1 MVYFRLFAAVAL
13 ASANVAPVAAQVL
26 PPPLL
31 PGQSDITQRLVA
43 AFRAKDERAYAA
55 LLSDQVEVFE
65 DGKKI
70 ASDKAEWLRRFG
82 PMLSADGVYFK
93 LAPGYAATGRF
104 LLIEYFNSMASWG
117 LVRLGIAAGVLTRS
131 PMISLMARSS
141 VSSDCAAVMRY
152 WTKPENKIDQWTSV

>member
-13 ASANVAPVAAQVL
+13 ASATIAPVAAQVL

-31 PGQSDITQRLVA
+31 PGQSDIAQRLVA
-43 AFRAKDERAYAA
+43 AFRAKDESAYAA

-82 PMLSADGVYFK
+82 PKLSAKGVSFK

-104 LLIEYFNSMASWG
+104 LFIEYFNSTASWG
-117 LVRLGIAAGVLTRS
+117 AGPPRHCCWGYDAVAYDIADGKIIRIQRLRGGDAVLDETGKQ
-131 PMISLMARSS
+131 
-141 VSSDCAAVMRY
+141 D
-152 WTKPENKIDQWTSV
+152 

>member
-1 MVYFRLFAAVAL
+1 VVYFRVFAAVAL

-104 LLIEYFNSMASWG
+104 LFIEYFNSMASWG
-117 LVRLGIAAGVLTRS
+117 AGPPRHCCW
-131 PMISLMARSS
+131 
-141 VSSDCAAVMRY
+141 SSDAVAY
-152 WTKPENKIDQWTSV
+152 DIADGKIIRIQRLRGGDALLDETGKQD